1 MFVNFFNNLIKS
13 ETYLGLWEGF
23 KKHVTLENMILLKD
37 KCWNAIKWI
46 VNKLGKIVIITLAL
60 LVFALVLVGVGI
72 YIIFM
77 LISAIFKIISYCSNW
92 VSNKIDRLLE
102 LFRDFVVHITNK
114 INVIANPEK
123 LNDFNNVTT
132 ISPEVIK
139 EVINAAKEEANKKVE
154 G

>member
-1 MFVNFFNNLIKS
+1 MFVNFFKNLIKS
-13 ETYLGLWEGF
+13 ETYLGLWEGL
-23 KKHVTLENMILLKD
+23 KKRATLENMIVLKD

-46 VNKLGKIVIITLAL
+46 VNNLGKIVIITVAL
-60 LVFALVLVGVGI
+60 LVFGLVLVGVGI
-72 YIIFM
+72 YIILM

-102 LFRDFVVHITNK
+102 LIKDFVVYVTNK

-123 LNDFNNVTT
+123 LKDFNNVTT

-139 EVINAAKEEANKKVE
+139 EVINAAKEEANKK
-154 G
+154 